1 MPDKIGTFGA
11 KLYKTSIASANEIGN
26 LISIGELDFTR
37 PTTDSTTH
45 ADAVRRK
52 LKGVRNV
59 EPLTVRI
66 AYDPQDADHIALL
79 LTDVQAATP
88 HSADPTWVFTVKS
101 NGLGTKKA
109 SFTFTGFIS
118 SFKLGA
124 WEIEGMQVAEIT
136 FEVDGDVTPAP
147 DDTTTP

>member
-88 HSADPTWVFTVKS
+88 HSADQLGCLLLNQMVWEPRKHPSHSPGLSAPS
-101 NGLGTKKA
+101 N
-109 SFTFTGFIS
+109 
-118 SFKLGA
+118 
-124 WEIEGMQVAEIT
+124 
-136 FEVDGDVTPAP
+136 
-147 DDTTTP
+147 